1 MSDAAPGGPAPEAG
15 VSVCYRHGDRRS
27 FVRCQRCG
35 RVICGEC
42 QTPAAVGVHCPECT
56 AAARASAPK
65 PRSAI
70 ARAFRPGS
78 RAPVV
83 TYTILVIT
91 VAVFLLQLVTGGT
104 AGFVTQA
111 LLYWPPLT
119 TVEPWRMLT
128 TALVHSPS
136 SIFHILFNMYSLW
149 VLGPLLEGLI
159 GRARFLAVYVL
170 SAFGGSL
177 AVLYLDPAQAVVGAS
192 GAIFGMLGA
201 FFIIQRRLGGQSMQ
215 LVVLI
220 GINLAI
226 GFVVPG
232 ISWQAHVGGLAVG
245 AIAALV
251 MVRTRRLDQRNTQ
264 RALLIGLGTVLVL
277 ATIARFALI

>member
-1 MSDAAPGGPAPEAG
+1 MSDPAPGGPAPEAG
-15 VSVCYRHGDRRS
+15 ASVCYRHGDRRS

-56 AAARASAPK
+56 AQARASAPRT
-65 PRSAI
+65 RSPI
-70 ARAFRPGS
+70 SRAFRRGS
-78 RAPVV
+78 STPVV
-83 TYTILVIT
+83 TYSILALT
-91 VAVFLLQLVTGGT
+91 LAVFLLQVVTGGRESP
-104 AGFVTQA
+104 VTQA

-226 GFVVPG
+226 GFVAPG
-232 ISWQAHVGGLAVG
+232 ISWQAHVGGLVVG
-245 AIAALV
+245 AIAALI
-251 MVRTRRLDQRNTQ
+251 MVRTRRIDQRQLQ
-264 RALLIGLGTVLVL
+264 RMLLAGLAVVLVL
-277 ATIARFALI
+277 ATIARFTVL

>member
-1 MSDAAPGGPAPEAG
+1 MSDAAPGGPGPEAG

-56 AAARASAPK
+56 AQARASAPRT
-65 PRSAI
+65 RSPI
-70 ARAFRPGS
+70 SRAFRRGS
-78 RAPVV
+78 STPVV
-83 TYTILVIT
+83 TYSILAIT
-91 VAVFLLQLVTGGT
+91 VAVYLLQLVTGG
-104 AGFVTQA
+104 FVTQL

-128 TALVHSPS
+128 AALVHSER
-136 SIFHILFNMYSLW
+136 SIFHILFNMYSLF

-159 GRARFLAVYVL
+159 GRARFLAVYLL
-170 SAFGGSL
+170 SAFGGSV
-177 AVLYLDPAQAVVGAS
+177 AVLYLAPEQAVVGAS

-201 FFIIQRRLGGQSMQ
+201 FFVIQRRLGGQSIQ

-245 AIAALV
+245 ALAAFI
-251 MVRTRRLDQRNTQ
+251 MTRTRRIDQRSRQ
-264 RALLIGLGTVLVL
+264 RMLLIALGVALVL
-277 ATIARFALI
+277 ATAARFVLL

>member
-1 MSDAAPGGPAPEAG
+1 MSSEVSGGAAPTADQ
-15 VSVCYRHGDRRS
+15 SVCYRHGDRRS

-56 AAARASAPK
+56 AQARASAPRT
-65 PRSAI
+65 RSPL
-70 ARAFRPGS
+70 ARAFRSGS
-78 RAPVV
+78 RTPVV
-83 TYTILVIT
+83 TYSIAAVTL
-91 VAVFLLQLVTGGT
+91 AVFVLQLVLGPV
-104 AGFVTQA
+104 VTNA

-128 TALVHSPS
+128 AALVHSPTS
-136 SIFHILFNMYSLW
+136 FFHILFNMYSLL

-159 GRARFLAVYVL
+159 GRARFGWVYAL

-177 AVLYLDPAQAVVGAS
+177 AVLWLAPNQAVVGAS

-201 FFIIQRRLGGQSMQ
+201 FFVIQRRLGGRSTQ
-215 LVVLI
+215 LIVLI
-220 GINLAI
+220 ALNLAI

-232 ISWQAHVGGLAVG
+232 ISWQAHVGGLVVG
-245 AIAALV
+245 ALAALI
-251 MVRTRRLDQRNTQ
+251 MLRTRRVDQHRRQTLLLGLF
-264 RALLIGLGTVLVL
+264 ALVLVL
-277 ATIARFALI
+277 ATAARFVLL

>member
-15 VSVCYRHGDRRS
+15 VSACYRHGDRRS

-56 AAARASAPK
+56 ASARASAPK

-70 ARAFRPGS
+70 SRAFRPGS
-78 RAPVV
+78 RSPVV
-83 TYTILVIT
+83 TYTILAIT
-91 VAVFLLQLVTGGT
+91 VAVFLLQQVTG
-104 AGFVTQA
+104 GFVTQL

-119 TVEPWRMLT
+119 TSEPWRMLT
-128 TALVHSPS
+128 TALVHSERS
-136 SIFHILFNMYSLW
+136 LFHILFNMYSLA

-159 GRARFLAVYVL
+159 GRVRFLAVYLL

-201 FFIIQRRLGGQSMQ
+201 FFVIQRRLGGHSMQ
-215 LVVLI
+215 LIVLI

-232 ISWQAHVGGLAVG
+232 ISWQAHIGGLVVG
-245 AIAALV
+245 ALAALI
-251 MVRTRRLDQRNTQ
+251 MVRTRRVDERTKQRS
-264 RALLIGLGTVLVL
+264 LLILLAAALVL
-277 ATIARFALI
+277 ATIARFTLL

>member
-1 MSDAAPGGPAPEAG
+1 MSSEVSGGAAPAADQ
-15 VSVCYRHGDRRS
+15 SVCYRHGDRRS

-56 AAARASAPK
+56 AQARASAPRT
-65 PRSAI
+65 RSPL

-78 RAPVV
+78 RTPVV
-83 TYTILVIT
+83 TYSIAAVTI
-91 VAVFLLQLVTGGT
+91 AVFVLQLLLGDVVTN
-104 AGFVTQA
+104 A

-128 TALVHSPS
+128 AALVHSDS
-136 SIFHILFNMYSLW
+136 SFFHILFNMYSLL
-149 VLGPLLEGLI
+149 VLGPLLEGLV
-159 GRARFLAVYVL
+159 GRARFAWIYVL

-177 AVLYLDPAQAVVGAS
+177 AVLYLAPGQAVVGAS

-201 FFIIQRRLGGQSMQ
+201 FFVIQRRLGGRSTQ
-215 LVVLI
+215 LIVLI
-220 GINLAI
+220 ALNLAI

-232 ISWQAHVGGLAVG
+232 ISWQAHVGGLVVG
-245 AIAALV
+245 AIAALI
-251 MVRTRRLDQRNTQ
+251 MLRTRRVDQRRQTLLLSAF
-264 RALLIGLGTVLVL
+264 ALLLVL
-277 ATIARFALI
+277 ATAARFWLL

>member
-70 ARAFRPGS
+70 ARAVRPGS
-78 RAPVV
+78 RTPVV
-83 TYTILVIT
+83 TYTILAIT
-91 VAVFLLQLVTGGT
+91 VAVFLLQQVTG
-104 AGFVTQA
+104 GFVTQL

-119 TVEPWRMLT
+119 PTEPWRMLT
-128 TALVHSPS
+128 AALVHSERS
-136 SIFHILFNMYSLW
+136 LFHILFNMYSLF

-177 AVLYLDPAQAVVGAS
+177 AVLYLAPAQAVVGAS

-201 FFIIQRRLGGQSMQ
+201 FFIIQRRLGGQSAQ
-215 LVVLI
+215 LIVLI

-232 ISWQAHVGGLAVG
+232 ISWQAHVGGLVVG
-245 AIAALV
+245 ALAALI
-251 MVRTRRLDQRNTQ
+251 MVRTRRVDERKKQ
-264 RALLIGLGTVLVL
+264 RALLIGLAAVLVL
-277 ATIARFALI
+277 ATVARFALL